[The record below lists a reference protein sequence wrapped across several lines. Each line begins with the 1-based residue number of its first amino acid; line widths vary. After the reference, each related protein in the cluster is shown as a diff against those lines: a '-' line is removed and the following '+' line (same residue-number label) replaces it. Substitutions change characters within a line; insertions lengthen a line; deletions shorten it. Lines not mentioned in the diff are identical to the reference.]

1 MTKNSYSFFSNRIN
15 GMDRVEKKP
24 QQERSK
30 ARVEKIL
37 EVAGELLREAG
48 YESLS
53 TKQIASRAGVPIGTI
68 YQFFSN
74 RDAVVEALV
83 ARFQQDIGGLTQEL
97 AAFEPHT
104 QEELSE
110 FIGRL
115 VDGIADIQAR
125 SAGFVCLFAGSAVNE
140 KFEAMA
146 GTLRQSLNAQID
158 RALRC
163 AAPGL
168 HRQERSQTLV
178 TLAEITRGI
187 IARFDRAKPGQRA
200 ALIEELKLVLNAY
213 LGAKLAKMGKN

>member
-1 MTKNSYSFFSNRIN
+1 MERI
-15 GMDRVEKKP
+15 EKKP

-48 YESLS
+48 YEALS
-53 TKQIASRAGVPIGTI
+53 TKQIAARAGVPIGTI
-68 YQFFSN
+68 YQFFPN
-74 RDAVVEALV
+74 KEAVVESLV
-83 ARFQQDIGGLTQEL
+83 TRFQQDIGGLTQEL
-97 AAFEPHT
+97 GAFDPRT
-104 QEELSE
+104 QDELAE

-115 VDGIADIQAR
+115 VDGIAEIQAR

-140 KFEAMA
+140 EFEAMA
-146 GTLRQSLNAQID
+146 ARLRQDLNAQID

-168 HRQERSQTLV
+168 SRQERTQTLV

-187 IARFDRAKPGQRA
+187 IAQFDRAKPGQRA
-200 ALIEELKLVLNAY
+200 ALIDELKLVLNAY
-213 LGAKLAKMGKN
+213 LGAKLTKVPKR